1 MKKLKAY
8 VGLDGRYVLCERFPN
23 DEEHAGLHDLL
34 QDFVDYDVYLSD
46 MVEDELEQG
55 FYELEF
61 ELGRNEIYESLEVD
75 VYLVLTKYTRL
86 PDNQSIL
93 NKSLDILRGMV
104 EDEWGTDHCDGF
116 TMKAKELLDKVDGND

>member
-46 MVEDELEQG
+46 MIEDDLEQG

-61 ELGRNEIYESLEVD
+61 ELGRNERYGIPEID
-75 VYLVLTKYTRL
+75 VYLILVKHTRL
-86 PDNQSIL
+86 PDNQAIL
-93 NKSLDILRGMV
+93 NKSLDILREMV

-116 TMKAKELLDKVDGND
+116 TMKAKELLDKVDGK